1 MSLSG
6 LSLENLFGEA
16 WRPAARWFLGT
27 IGDNSGTREAR
38 LLLERIARFS
48 TEEVLNLFHVRGWE
62 LTVTEDLMEKWMKL
76 AKENNDVGQPIARS
90 LIYMYTQNYIGLCEE
105 MIVTYTR
112 LGNAEQKD
120 FLEVIEGLVEGERKE
135 GVDSA
140 DGLLF
145 KGLRNFLEY
154 PGATNDVDT
163 PLTLLDFLQGDGMEL
178 IKKVIDGANLARWT
192 ENRKLNEKAVDLSE
206 EEEQNLADSVRNAFN
221 YFRNH
226 DQLFLKGGPTISYLH
241 NPASDYNAQYATV
254 NFTFYL
260 ENQTGFD
267 LRLHQKQVVQGWVKT
282 VIVTAKANE
291 TQRMEGRHLSATATG
306 CVGSIAWSIGDTGK
320 ILVVMYS
327 VPYDKNLYSNWLS
340 VGIFDATQKSRNYNH
355 QNGNIED
362 FYTRMYYN
370 SQVDFARKDFY
381 RDTNPVFFSS
391 NNFRIQGVMDSSST
405 PVISVKIEQNM

>member
-38 LLLERIARFS
+38 LLLERTARFS
-48 TEEVLNLFHVRGWE
+48 TDEVLNLFHVRGWE
-62 LTVTEDLMEKWMKL
+62 LTLTEDLMEKWMQL

-327 VPYDKNLYSNWLS
+327 VPYDSNLYSNCLL
-340 VGIFDATQKSRNYNH
+340 VGFFDVTQKDKNYNH
-355 QNGNIED
+355 QHRNIVE
-362 FYTRMYYN
+362 FYKMMYHDY
-370 SQVDFARKDFY
+370 QVDSTRKDFY
-381 RDTNPVFFSS
+381 WDTNPAFFLMTALGFEVS
-391 NNFRIQGVMDSSST
+391 RIPAASQ
-405 PVISVKIEQNM
+405 